1 MTKEKVFQHRR
12 KDIIQMDSD
21 DHTENL
27 FGILR
32 NVLYA

>member
-1 MTKEKVFQHRR
+1 MSEEKVFQHRH

-32 NVLYA
+32 NVFYA